1 MLLEHQSTPR
11 PMVAE
16 LRLLKYSI
24 RIWERDRRRYGGRC
38 LEVEN
43 LVNKT
48 EEIVELYGEMREWE
62 RPVRKE
68 QLATIE
74 QLVRTGVAWST
85 IEAATGIDEEAF
97 DRLKH
102 RFDSADNGESHRN

>member
-1 MLLEHQSTPR
+1 M
-11 PMVAE
+11 
-16 LRLLKYSI
+16 
-24 RIWERDRRRYGGRC
+24 
-38 LEVEN
+38 
-43 LVNKT
+43 NKT
-48 EEIVELYGEMREWE
+48 EEVVELYGEMREWNGGQE
-62 RPVRKE
+62 G

-102 RFDSADNGESHRN
+102 RFDSADDGESQRNWERFAEAVRRQVP